1 MSIQTEINRIV
12 AAKEAIVAAL
22 TEKGVSV
29 GGGKLDKMAALID
42 TMKIG
47 NGQKATGTYI
57 ATSTTALEDYS
68 SVRVPL
74 NINFEPVSLLFYL
87 AEAETGSLPSASSK
101 RFELASCVLFRF
113 SKGTPRGFASGMIYD
128 HSKKKFEAQNS
139 YGGRPAALALHSFKQ
154 SSFYVYQAR
163 PSRVDDY
170 AYINSGKE
178 YKWICFGED

>member
-1 MSIQTEINRIV
+1 
-12 AAKEAIVAAL
+12 
-22 TEKGVSV
+22 
-29 GGGKLDKMAALID
+29 MAALID

-47 NGQKATGTYI
+47 NGQMATGTYI
-57 ATSTTALEDYS
+57 ATSTTALKSYS
-68 SVRVPL
+68 SVCVPL

-87 AEAETGSLPSASSK
+87 TETETGSLPSASSK

-113 SKGTPRGFASGMIYD
+113 SKGTPRGIASGVIYD
-128 HSKKKFEAQNS
+128 HSKKSFEAQSS
-139 YGGRPAALALHSFKQ
+139 YEGCPSALALYSFKH

-163 PSRVDDY
+163 PSSSNDY